1 MNRKFRTNRLSLVFV
16 LLSRAITIVAQ
27 DTCAEGLCEKTEN
40 DDTYL
45 LCASQNWHTMPS
57 NGYMCASRVPV
68 PPMVQQNSAHWTSST
83 GGSNRFIPTAISSM
97 ADEKLD
103 STSCTLSACQDS
115 TRQVTSTQTEL
126 VPISHARKPS
136 QDSYGIRSYEV
147 NGKMASVYDADRSS
161 TFRCDDL
168 EYPSDGYYVAFYTR
182 YDSTLEEEEKSQPAP
197 VNCGQNVSFTNPL
210 TGVSEIALVLDR
222 CASCIGVGGQLNDPN
237 TNQILVNGA
246 TVDFSRAL
254 WNKIYNN
261 APNNVYDV
269 QYSGKVLQGTP

>member
-1 MNRKFRTNRLSLVFV
+1 MKQTFRTKRLSLVFV

-27 DTCAEGLCEKTEN
+27 DTCAEGLCEKTES

-57 NGYMCASRVPV
+57 NGYMCVSGLVV
-68 PPMVQQNSAHWTSST
+68 PPMVQQTSTQWTSST
-83 GGSNRFIPTAISSM
+83 GGSNRFIPTATFPM
-97 ADEKLD
+97 ASEQLD
-103 STSCTLSACQDS
+103 STSCALGACQDS
-115 TRQVTSTQTEL
+115 TSQVTSTQTEL
-126 VPISHARKPS
+126 VSMPQAWKPS
-136 QDSYGIRSYEV
+136 QDTYGIRSYKL
-147 NGKMASVYDADRSS
+147 NGKMASVYDADHSS
-161 TFRCDDL
+161 TFRCDGL

-182 YDSTLEEEEKSQPAP
+182 YNSTLEDEEKSQPAP

-210 TGVSEIALVLDR
+210 TGVSETALVLDR
-222 CASCIGVGGQLNDPN
+222 CASCVGVGGQLNDPN
-237 TNQILVNGA
+237 TDQILVNGA